1 MIDEKLFINAK
12 NVNIKGSDKP
22 DIKIINNLAKTIKPK
37 NSGDIYAIDAEG
49 VCTPYAN
56 TKEAS
61 AALSISTTTINK
73 CLNRDDKQVVSKGNY
88 FIRAN
93 DIGMKDEDGNTI
105 FDKNGEPVLNPDV
118 ISKAKD
124 EIEKKALYLIKANGE
139 YTKIKY
145 FHEGLGN
152 GLMYDIDS
160 KKLSATNNHYYIMA
174 RYIDKKDAK
183 GNYVLD
189 KEEYDK
195 WLEHKRLSAIYAPD
209 REGNYTRFNNSR
221 IAAKIL
227 DNITLDPK
235 TKRALSSDG
244 YKIFRA
250 IEIESKDENGLYYL
264 DKEKLSALLDAA

>member
-152 GLMYDIDS
+152 GLMYDID
-160 KKLSATNNHYYIMA
+160 
-174 RYIDKKDAK
+174 
-183 GNYVLD
+183 
-189 KEEYDK
+189 
-195 WLEHKRLSAIYAPD
+195 
-209 REGNYTRFNNSR
+209 
-221 IAAKIL
+221 
-227 DNITLDPK
+227 
-235 TKRALSSDG
+235 
-244 YKIFRA
+244 
-250 IEIESKDENGLYYL
+250 
-264 DKEKLSALLDAA
+264 